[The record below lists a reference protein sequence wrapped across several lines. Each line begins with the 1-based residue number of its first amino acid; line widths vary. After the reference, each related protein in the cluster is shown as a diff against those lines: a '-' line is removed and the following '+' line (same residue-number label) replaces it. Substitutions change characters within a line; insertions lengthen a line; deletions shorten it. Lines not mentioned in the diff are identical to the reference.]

1 MFVKYFTLR
10 REIFL
15 TLINLLEK
23 YDLQT
28 SFAIIYDVQT
38 LRVIKYTI
46 NHNVIIY
53 TEYILTLFI

>member
-1 MFVKYFTLR
+1 MFVKYFTLK

-15 TLINLLEK
+15 TLINLLENN
-23 YDLQT
+23 DLQT

-38 LRVIKYTI
+38 LCAIKYTI
-46 NHNVIIY
+46 NHNDIIY

>member
-53 TEYILTLFI
+53 TEYILTFI